1 MKVLTR
7 IYIKDS
13 NSGGSDLPPPP
24 THYHSRGRRVLVIHV
39 TTMQK
44 KNLSNFRV
52 RQYHYTSQWVSNST
66 RFFFYSINMNF
77 PRYDECTM
85 SN

>member
-24 THYHSRGRRVLVIHV
+24 THYHSRGQRVLVIRV
-39 TTMQK
+39 TTMQ

-52 RQYHYTSQWVSNST
+52 SQYHYTSQWVSNST